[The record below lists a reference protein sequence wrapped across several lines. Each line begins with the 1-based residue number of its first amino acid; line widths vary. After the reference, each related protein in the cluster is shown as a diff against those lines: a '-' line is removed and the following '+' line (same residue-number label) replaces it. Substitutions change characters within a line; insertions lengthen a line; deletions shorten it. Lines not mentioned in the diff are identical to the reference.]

1 VLHLILAVG
10 LAVLTPQSP
19 PSQSPPAA
27 SAEETQAA
35 GQAAVQGM
43 AEIFTVMGS
52 CERHFTAEQVRG
64 VRRAIEPEAGQSQ
77 TPLQAYLDSA
87 YQSGKA
93 NRAWTAPMCQEAMRM
108 LAQGQARP
116 Q

>member
-1 VLHLILAVG
+1 MLHLILAVG

-43 AEIFTVMGS
+43 AEIFTVMG
-52 CERHFTAEQVRG
+52 ERHFTAEQVRG

-77 TPLQAYLDSA
+77 TPLQAYLDTA

-93 NRAWTAPMCQEAMRM
+93 NRVWTAPMCQEAMRM